1 MSAPD
6 SRSSSTPDR
15 APPPRG
21 GPPLAARIAYLLGQI
36 GRSQGARLT
45 ERLALLG
52 LRPKH
57 FALLNIVAAEEGSSQ
72 QKLGERL
79 ALEPSGIVPTI
90 DELEARGLL
99 ERRRDPDD
107 RRRYALY
114 LTAGGHAKLA
124 EARIAAAQR
133 AAELLEPLDEHELD
147 ALHDMLARIAAAED
161 PNIRPL
167 GG

>member
-1 MSAPD
+1 MLSTIGGMTP
-6 SRSSSTPDR
+6 SKSS
-15 APPPRG
+15 RG
-21 GPPLAARIAYLLGQI
+21 GPPQAAQVAYLLGQI

-45 ERLALLG
+45 ERLAPLG

-57 FALLNIVAAEEGSSQ
+57 FALLNIVAADEGSSQ

-79 ALEPSGIVPTI
+79 ALEPSGIVATI
-90 DELEARGLL
+90 DELEDQGLL
-99 ERRRDPDD
+99 ERRRDPGD

-114 LTAGGHAKLA
+114 LTREGHAKLA
-124 EARIAAAQR
+124 QARRAAAQR
-133 AAELLEPLDEHELD
+133 AAELLEPLDPHELEV
-147 ALHDMLARIAAAED
+147 LHGILTRIAAAED